1 VLTFA
6 NDGRLYLARGDGRHR
21 HLAQN
26 LPRGPFIP
34 AVEPVP
40 VAADAARSVI
50 CGRVGRGE
58 RIGTQFEE
66 VRFMARLQGTVKWF
80 NDAKG
85 YGFISREGGP
95 DVFVHFSAIQ
105 GSGFKSLAEGDRVE
119 FEIVQGQK
127 GPQAAD
133 VTKA

>member
-1 VLTFA
+1 RTLT
-6 NDGRLYLARGDGRHR
+6 RLVSRITRVALARGNTGDALLHKTCPGPVESRLRTVPRARTAGRR
-21 HLAQN
+21 AQ
-26 LPRGPFIP
+26 
-34 AVEPVP
+34 
-40 VAADAARSVI
+40 AARAS
-50 CGRVGRGE
+50 RA
-58 RIGTQFEE
+58 RIGYSATE

-127 GPQAAD
+127 G
-133 VTKA
+133 